1 MCVKM
6 EQARGRERERNRQ
19 KKTCGVFSSKFC
31 AGCLKVSVPSPE
43 FLKPLKSTIWLIV
56 EIHPHAH
63 TEYSSVG
70 LKGVG

>member
-1 MCVKM
+1 MCVR
-6 EQARGRERERNRQ
+6 ENGASEGERERNRQ
-19 KKTCGVFSSKFC
+19 KKTCGVFISKFC